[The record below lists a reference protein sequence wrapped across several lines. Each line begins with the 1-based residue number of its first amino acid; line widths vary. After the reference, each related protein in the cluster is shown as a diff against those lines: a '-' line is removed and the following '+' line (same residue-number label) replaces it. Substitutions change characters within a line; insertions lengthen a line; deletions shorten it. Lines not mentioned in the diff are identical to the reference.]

1 MAHRSGGCRPICR
14 ESSLT
19 IAPAGGVSIPLRGL
33 PWGRPAWI
41 LRFLMVGLALLGSLA
56 PVWGMSSRA
65 CREALAAEPGS
76 LLKQF
81 ALAEALRAE
90 GQSAAALLVLAE
102 VKAAAPRCAAVRFL
116 EGEILLEQGRYE
128 AARQAFEAG
137 GELAPEAPDAWY
149 GLIRLH
155 RALLNWEAVL
165 ALCRDLQRR
174 DPDHPF
180 AILNAAW
187 AHFNLRQYEEADRL
201 YSHPRHGQTR
211 LMRLGK
217 AWTRLRLG
225 HAEEAGTLFR
235 ALLKEDPADADAAW
249 GLREAEG
256 ALLRQGL
263 AGGERPGNETPA
275 EVAALLDEAARFSAL
290 GRPAE
295 AIDRWLYALQGD
307 PGNATAC
314 RGLAAAYAA
323 QGDPA
328 RAHFYYSV
336 ILDRGWDLEA
346 ARGRIRALGALG
358 AWSEAAS
365 CSADLLQRVGTDSLA
380 LGTMA
385 WFRYS
390 VGDYDEAYR
399 LYERAGAGA
408 RDPVMILGRAWCRFM
423 QKDYPASRAL
433 FREVLTIEP
442 ANPGAIEGL
451 RLIENLAPGR

>member
-1 MAHRSGGCRPICR
+1 MQG
-14 ESSLT
+14 
-19 IAPAGGVSIPLRGL
+19 
-33 PWGRPAWI
+33 GRPAWA
-41 LRFLMVGLALLGSLA
+41 LRFLLCLLAVLGALA
-56 PVWGMSSRA
+56 PSRGMTSRA
-65 CREALAAEPGS
+65 CRDALAAEPGS
-76 LLKQF
+76 LRWQI

-90 GQSAAALLVLAE
+90 GQSAAALLALTEARTV
-102 VKAAAPRCAAVRFL
+102 APRCAAVRFL
-116 EGEILLEQGRYE
+116 EGEILLDQGRYE

-137 GELAPEAPDAWY
+137 GELAPDAPDAWY

-155 RALLNWEAVL
+155 RALRNWEAVL
-165 ALCRDLQRR
+165 ALCRDLRQR

-180 AILNAAW
+180 AVLNEAW

-201 YSHPRHGQTR
+201 YSHPRHGRTR

-225 HAEEAGTLFR
+225 NVEEAGTLFR
-235 ALLKEDPADADAAW
+235 ALLQEDPADADAAW

-256 ALLRQGL
+256 VVLYKGL
-263 AGGERPGNETPA
+263 AGWGLSVNDTPA
-275 EVAALLDEAARFSAL
+275 EVAALLDRAARFAAL
-290 GRPAE
+290 GRQAE
-295 AIDRWLYALQGD
+295 AIDLWFYALKGD

-314 RGLAAAYAA
+314 LGLAAAYAA

-328 RAHFYYSV
+328 RANYYYSV
-336 ILDRGWDLEA
+336 ILNRGWDPDA

-365 CSADLLQRVGTDSLA
+365 FSADLLQRVGTDSLA

-390 VGDYDEAYR
+390 VGDFEEAYR
-399 LYERAGAGA
+399 LYERAGPQ
-408 RDPVMILGRAWCRFM
+408 DPTMTLGRAWCRFM
-423 QKDYPASRAL
+423 QKDYPASRTL
-433 FREVLTIEP
+433 FREVLASQP

-451 RLIENLAPGR
+451 ALIENLAPGR